1 MRVIV
6 LNVRVPT
13 QSKYED
19 SKGSFYEE
27 LKRAF
32 DQFRKYYIHIL
43 LGDFSAKLEREDI
56 LKPIIANKTSNYCG
70 VRVVNFAISEYLIA
84 KSTVF
89 PRSKIPKCTWIS
101 PDEKT
106 TYNHVSFV
114 FFTLF
119 QSSVRAITSMRMR
132 WISAHGEINRHGWED
147 NIK

>member
-1 MRVIV
+1 MYNTKRLLVRVIV

-56 LKPIIANKTSNYCG
+56 LKPIIANKTSNYSG

-89 PRSKIPKCTWIS
+89 PRSKIPKYTWIS

-106 TYNHVSFV
+106 NIQSDSSRQFRNFYSFP
-114 FFTLF
+114 
-119 QSSVRAITSMRMR
+119 
-132 WISAHGEINRHGWED
+132 
-147 NIK
+147 K